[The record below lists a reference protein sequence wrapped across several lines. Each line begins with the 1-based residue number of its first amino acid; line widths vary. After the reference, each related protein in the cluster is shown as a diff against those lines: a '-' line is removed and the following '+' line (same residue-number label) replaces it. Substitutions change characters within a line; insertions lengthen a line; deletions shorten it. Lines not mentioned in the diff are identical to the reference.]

1 VAPLKGLNPP
11 LPVGAAVKSAIGS
24 RRRGQVVALT
34 MEEPPLPV
42 AWLGR
47 SDSRLR
53 AVSIT
58 SPRRAG
64 LGLAIVKSLV
74 ELHGGRIWVES
85 VPGAG
90 SAFSFTLPIEQIPT

>member
-1 VAPLKGLNPP
+1 
-11 LPVGAAVKSAIGS
+11 
-24 RRRGQVVALT
+24 

-47 SDSRLR
+47 SDSRWR

-74 ELHGGRIWVES
+74 ELHGGLIWVEG
-85 VPGAG
+85 VPGAA
-90 SAFSFTLPIEQIPT
+90 SRFSFTLPIEQIPT